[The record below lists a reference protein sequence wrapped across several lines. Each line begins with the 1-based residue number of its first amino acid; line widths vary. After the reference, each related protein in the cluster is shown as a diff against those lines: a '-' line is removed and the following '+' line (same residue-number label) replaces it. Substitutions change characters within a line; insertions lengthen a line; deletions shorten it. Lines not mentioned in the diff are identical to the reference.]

1 MNSQPF
7 NKKVFI
13 QIVYDNYIRL
23 GKLGKEE
30 KEEFRIGMT
39 HINNGINKIYKRD
52 DIDTIME
59 DIEDVE
65 DTFVEYTDTKN
76 VYLCLVFEVVKYIDT
91 NAPTNVPTYFSHIS
105 KFYKK
110 CVDILSDNVIYT

>member
-39 HINNGINKIYKRD
+39 HINNGINKI
-52 DIDTIME
+52 
-59 DIEDVE
+59 
-65 DTFVEYTDTKN
+65 
-76 VYLCLVFEVVKYIDT
+76 
-91 NAPTNVPTYFSHIS
+91 
-105 KFYKK
+105 
-110 CVDILSDNVIYT
+110 